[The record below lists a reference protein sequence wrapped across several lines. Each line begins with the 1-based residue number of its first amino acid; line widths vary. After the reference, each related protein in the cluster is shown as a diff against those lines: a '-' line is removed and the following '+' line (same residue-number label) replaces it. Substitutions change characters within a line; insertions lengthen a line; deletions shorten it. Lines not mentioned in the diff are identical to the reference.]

1 MNPRPD
7 PGCSSGEL
15 NRSKNIYAGLG
26 VLPRGLGQLLCFGSG
41 LHMQCQYHFLA
52 KLTKETIL
60 QSRVRQCVAGQE
72 AKIKAQRA
80 KALKLYLERN
90 GLADKVIKYRAAL
103 EELIKFFGEPDWRST
118 VWLRD
123 DTVLLQQT
131 KAQNGVEGILREMKE
146 LKKVYAEIERLR
158 RFESQVTE
166 KVWLAGA
173 PSEIAELLKEI
184 GEPSADAQTQ
194 DAA

>member
-1 MNPRPD
+1 MAKRN
-7 PGCSSGEL
+7 EKQANVL
-15 NRSKNIYAGLG
+15 NTKNNGLG
-26 VLPRGLGQLLCFGSG
+26 PVAREK
-41 LHMQCQYHFLA
+41 Y
-52 KLTKETIL
+52 ETIL

-131 KAQNGVEGILREMKE
+131 KVQNGVEAILREMKE
-146 LKKVYAEIERLR
+146 LKKVYVEIERLR
-158 RFESQVTE
+158 HFESQVTE

-173 PSEIAELLKEI
+173 PSEIAALLNQI
-184 GEPSADAQTQ
+184 GEPESVPEGADS
-194 DAA
+194 